1 MSQSVI
7 LDEEAGDIPSDE
19 VLNNE
24 SHNLSVEVDSN
35 NNDVHLKFSSR
46 EAMRDFAKSIL
57 HESYYGSGEIEFYP
71 LVSDGKSLVV
81 DGVRLTENSK
91 RMFVWCK

>member
-7 LDEEAGDIPSDE
+7 LDEEASDIPSDE
-19 VLNNE
+19 VLNND
-24 SHNLSVEVDSN
+24 SHNLSVVVDSN
-35 NNDVHLKFSSR
+35 NNDVHLKFSSK

-57 HESYYGSGEIEFYP
+57 HESYYGSGEVEFYP
-71 LVSDGKSLVV
+71 LISEGKAHVV